1 MSSTT
6 TTPFVSPTPC
16 HGQVIVL
23 AATIDFMQNT
33 TSGKAH
39 LTDLAYQPL
48 PTPTSTRVFTL
59 QPGVWDSPICL
70 SLEEIDLDDKPH
82 LEYEAIS
89 YTWGPPGEQRLIR
102 IEGHE
107 DVHIRANLWNFI
119 RRLRSERE
127 PRTLWADAICISQS
141 DPVEKSKQVEL
152 IGRVFGQ
159 ALRVLVWVGE
169 HDDGS
174 EQSPDTYHIH
184 PDPPPMTTLDV
195 FLIWDAFW
203 GREYWSRCISTTP
216 V

>member
-1 MSSTT
+1 MSGRS
-6 TTPFVSPTPC
+6 V
-16 HGQVIVL
+16 
-23 AATIDFMQNT
+23 DFMQD
-33 TSGKAH
+33 SELKDVS
-39 LTDLAYQPL
+39 LTDLAHQPL

-59 QPGVWDSPICL
+59 QPGAWDSPICL

-89 YTWGPPGEQRLIR
+89 YTWGPLGEEIPIH

-107 DVHIRANLWNFI
+107 NVLIRVNLWNFI
-119 RRLRSERE
+119 RRLRSERK

-141 DPVEKSKQVEL
+141 DPVEKGKQVEL

-169 HDDGS
+169 HADGS
-174 EQSPDTYHIH
+174 EQIPDTYHIH

-203 GREYWSRCISTTP
+203 GRDYWSRCIPSTTT
-216 V
+216 